1 MEISG
6 GIERALRPLRWLW
19 SWVEAALGAPVAL
32 WALARR
38 RARLVY
44 WGSKIPGPFALP
56 IIGNALDVFSQ
67 DFTVVYT
74 LAKNLMTKYQPFG
87 RIYMGPLLCVVS
99 SCPQDIEKF
108 LSDYKYLSKS
118 IFYNKLLEPWL
129 GTGLLLST
137 GDKWRSRRKALTPA
151 FHFRILEQFAPVFL
165 SCGDEFVRQLR
176 KRAGGDTF
184 DVVPLIKLLT
194 LDIICETAMG
204 VKINAQTDA
213 NSTYVQAVNEI
224 TSITAMRAIRPWL
237 HLDFIF
243 YMTTPGRRYKKCLQV
258 LHGTTERVIRERREG
273 LLEMGKDSAMNS
285 AIDVDDIGRRRRV
298 AFLDLLLLAARD
310 GSLSVADIREEVDTF
325 MFEGQ
330 DTTEAA
336 LSFAIYLLASHP
348 DVQEKV
354 LEELKSVFDWSQ
366 PLHPT
371 IQQLGELKYL
381 EMVIKEVL
389 RLYPSVPVILRDIT
403 QDDKLPSTGHVI
415 PDGTMMIISPWAVHR
430 NPEVYP
436 DPEKFDPERFSAGE
450 TARRHPYA
458 FLPFSAGP
466 RNCIGQRFAMLEMK
480 SVLAKVIWN
489 FEMFVEPGFTVLPG
503 WKLILK
509 PVNGVRIRLDD
520 RRKNYDNKVF

>member
-1 MEISG
+1 METSG
-6 GIERALRPLRWLW
+6 DIKRALRPLRWLW

-44 WGSKIPGPFALP
+44 WSSKIPGPFALP
-56 IIGNALDVFSQ
+56 IIGNALDVYSQ
-67 DFTVVYT
+67 DFTVVHT
-74 LAKNLMTKYQPFG
+74 LVTNLLAKFQPLG
-87 RIYMGPLLCVVS
+87 RIYIGPLLSIVS
-99 SCPQDIEKF
+99 SRPQDNEWI
-108 LSDYKYLSKS
+108 LSGYKYLSKS
-118 IFYNKLLEPWL
+118 FFYNKLLEPWL
-129 GTGLLLST
+129 GTGLLLSS

-204 VKINAQTDA
+204 VKMNAQNDA
-213 NSTYVQAVNEI
+213 NSAYVQAVNEI
-224 TSITAMRAIRPWL
+224 TTITARRALRPWL

-243 YMTTPGRRYKKCLQV
+243 YMTTPGRRYKKCLEV
-258 LHGTTERVIRERREG
+258 LHGTTDSVIRERREE
-273 LLEMGKDSAMNS
+273 LLKMGKDHGHSAME
-285 AIDVDDIGRRRRV
+285 IDDIGRRRRV

-310 GSLSVADIREEVDTF
+310 GSLSDADIREEVDTF
-325 MFEGQ
+325 MFEGH

-336 LSFAIYLLASHP
+336 ISFAIYLLACHS

-366 PLHPT
+366 PLQPT

-381 EMVIKEVL
+381 EMVIKEAL
-389 RLYPSVPVILRDIT
+389 RLYPPVAAILRDIT
-403 QDDKLPSTGHVI
+403 NDERLPSTGHVI
-415 PDGTMMIISPWAVHR
+415 PDGTVMIVSPWAVHR

-489 FEMFVEPGFTVLPG
+489 FEMFVEPGFTALPG

-509 PVNGVRIRLDD
+509 SINGVRIRLED
-520 RRKNYDNKVF
+520 RRTQYVNTGF

>member
-1 MEISG
+1 
-6 GIERALRPLRWLW
+6 
-19 SWVEAALGAPVAL
+19 
-32 WALARR
+32 
-38 RARLVY
+38 
-44 WGSKIPGPFALP
+44 
-56 IIGNALDVFSQ
+56 
-67 DFTVVYT
+67 
-74 LAKNLMTKYQPFG
+74 
-87 RIYMGPLLCVVS
+87 
-99 SCPQDIEKF
+99 
-108 LSDYKYLSKS
+108 
-118 IFYNKLLEPWL
+118 
-129 GTGLLLST
+129 
-137 GDKWRSRRKALTPA
+137 
-151 FHFRILEQFAPVFL
+151 
-165 SCGDEFVRQLR
+165 
-176 KRAGGDTF
+176 
-184 DVVPLIKLLT
+184 
-194 LDIICETAMG
+194 
-204 VKINAQTDA
+204 
-213 NSTYVQAVNEI
+213 
-224 TSITAMRAIRPWL
+224 
-237 HLDFIF
+237 
-243 YMTTPGRRYKKCLQV
+243 
-258 LHGTTERVIRERREG
+258 
-273 LLEMGKDSAMNS
+273 MGKDSAMNS
-285 AIDVDDIGRRRRV
+285 TIDVDDIVSRDPLFGGDASWRQRRMLSAFKFLASHVLAFVRMRRIAAAPGVHGTAVVREFDVVAHAQAVAATQGIPGPAAVGKSDVFGAHAQAAVARGVPGPAVPGVYDCVSDWQRRRV

-310 GSLSVADIREEVDTF
+310 GSLSDADIREEVDTF

-366 PLHPT
+366 PLQPT

-389 RLYPSVPVILRDIT
+389 RLYPSVPAIFRDIT
-403 QDDKLPSTGHVI
+403 EDDKLPSTGHVI
-415 PDGTMMIISPWAVHR
+415 PDGTVMIVSPWAVHR

-466 RNCIGQRFAMLEMK
+466 RNCIGEAHAQFVVLQRNGILKSLNSSNDSWLPLTFTSLRLPALQRRPAQLHRREHNQSQRFAMLEMK

-520 RRKNYDNKVF
+520 RRKNYDNTVF